1 MPRAGGSRTGQ
12 KHKKRKQVA
21 LASSNGP
28 SSGRKL
34 DSLHAAVTSV
44 EAALPSHAQEEHA
57 ALFSLLDM
65 QLQAIEDDELPR
77 RPVSRVE
84 ECQTCGSISGS
95 YVRICEDP
103 VCQLPR
109 GRSVMVVSESM
120 AVTCVLKCDGHRQ
133 IENSES
139 RTDFCGL
146 ERRPDIIVDR
156 AAEAENRERARV
168 LLHELVEA
176 TFGRM

>member
-1 MPRAGGSRTGQ
+1 MPRASGSRTGK
-12 KHKKRKQVA
+12 KHKKRKHVDFDSA
-21 LASSNGP
+21 NGP

-34 DSLHAAVTSV
+34 DGLQAAVAKA
-44 EAALPSHAQEEHA
+44 EAALQSLAQEEHA
-57 ALFSLLDM
+57 ALFSLLDW
-65 QLQAIEDDELPR
+65 QLDAGGWAVEDEDLPR
-77 RPVSRVE
+77 RPVSRTGF
-84 ECQTCGSISGS
+84 CPTCGAISGS

-103 VCQLPR
+103 VCQPPH

-146 ERRPDIIVDR
+146 DAGKAPRHHCRSCHR
-156 AAEAENRERARV
+156 SRKTRARTR
-168 LLHELVEA
+168 LIA
-176 TFGRM
+176 